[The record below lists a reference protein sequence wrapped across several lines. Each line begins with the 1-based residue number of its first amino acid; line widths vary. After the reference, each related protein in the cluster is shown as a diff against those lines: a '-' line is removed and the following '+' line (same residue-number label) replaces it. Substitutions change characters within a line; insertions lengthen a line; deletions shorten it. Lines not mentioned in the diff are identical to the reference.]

1 MHYNKYY
8 HAFRC
13 VQSLC
18 VLVGLDCAEPMMY
31 LLCMSHIHAFSHAY
45 VLYFSIYTCYLIYF
59 GAFLIASFF
68 PLSILFTLVVFMVLK
83 HKSIPARN
91 PLHFDASFS
100 SDHAPLSLQFCNDD
114 ARKAFTENFSQF
126 GIHSECRV
134 ILLTPTFPL
143 SFTVENGSLF
153 VTSPS
158 LVLLC

>member
-68 PLSILFTLVVFMVLK
+68 PLSILFTLVMSMVLK
-83 HKSIPARN
+83 RKSTPAWN
-91 PLHFDASFS
+91 PLHFDAFFS
-100 SDHAPLSLQFCNDD
+100 SDHAPLFLSVFVMMMPTRHL
-114 ARKAFTENFSQF
+114 RKTFSNLAFIRNAE
-126 GIHSECRV
+126 
-134 ILLTPTFPL
+134 
-143 SFTVENGSLF
+143 SFY
-153 VTSPS
+153 
-158 LVLLC
+158 